1 MFSNVPPVST
11 VSPRLLENLNPEQLR
26 AVTLPRESAL
36 VLAGAGS
43 GKTRVL
49 TTRIA
54 YLIQSGQASPGSI
67 LAVTFTNKAAK
78 EMLTRLSSMMPIN
91 TRGMWIGT
99 FHGLCNRLLRAH
111 YRDANLPQT
120 FQILDSAD
128 QQSAIKRL
136 LKVLNVDDEK
146 FKPRDMAYF
155 INGAKDQGLRANMV
169 EARDEFTRRQV
180 EIYQAYDEQCQREG
194 VADFAE
200 LLLRC
205 YELLSK
211 NAPLLEHYRERFQF
225 VLVDEFQDT
234 NRLQYQWIQLLA
246 GKNAA
251 VFAVGDD
258 DQCLVAGSKITMHDG
273 STKPIER
280 IAAGDQVRSCYGAKR
295 FKPAEVTRVHK
306 RTKETPLVSITLA
319 SGRILT
325 STPEHTHFAGYL
337 LGETP
342 QTYFTYIMFK
352 AGVGYRLGT
361 SQVHTKGQ
369 AKPAV
374 GFKQRAVQEQ
384 ADALWIVGTHDTE
397 NAARADEMICSLKY
411 GLPTLPFTPR
421 KGKGVNGLVHDGEW
435 IARVFRELDTEAG
448 AVALLRERGMALSAP
463 HHLPMSRNGSRLNI
477 NITLCGDGRGASSL
491 HRIAVGSNDLVAQ
504 RALKSLGLSIRPAKA
519 AALGHASWRYENSF
533 ADFAKLME
541 IANRI
546 QSATNGVFRLR
557 AGIHSRPLPFVRASH
572 VRVGMAM
579 VDGDGKLDF
588 VVAVGLKKKAR
599 RTVYDIDVAGTH
611 NFIANGIITHNS
623 IYAFRGAEAAN
634 MRDFQ
639 RDFAHGNI
647 IKLEQNYRSQGNIL
661 DAANAVIAHNKDR
674 LGKNLWTD
682 EGKGEPL
689 RIYAASTD
697 ADEAQFVID
706 EVKALHREGKD
717 LSNMALLYRSN
728 AQSRVLEHTLFR
740 AGIAYRVYGG
750 MRFFERQEVKHALA
764 YLRLAGNPNDD
775 GAFSRVVN
783 FPPRG
788 IGARSVE
795 QVQELAQRYN
805 VSMYEAALN
814 GIAQGAITGRSA
826 SAIGTF
832 LKVIEGLKSSST
844 AVSLGE
850 LVDEAMEKAGLK
862 AHYQTEREGADR
874 LENLAEL
881 VTACTQF
888 EESYEGEDT
897 TLIGFLTHASLEAGD
912 HEASASDDALQLM
925 TVHAAKGLEFDH
937 VFLGGLE
944 EGLFPHENSMNDFA
958 GVEEERRLMYV
969 AITRARKRLYVSYAG
984 QRMLHGQTRYGIVS
998 RFLDEIPPAL
1008 CKWIVV
1014 PDKQAAYGAPVNRGY
1029 GSGGGWEK
1037 SGARGSYSAEMR
1049 GGGQSS
1055 GGQAGG
1061 GQVYTG
1067 FKQNIVKDENAVEYG
1082 REGAPDTSRAN
1093 FETARADAFPFRV
1106 GQTVAHTKFG
1116 EGVVLSFEGRG
1127 TDARVQVKFRAE
1139 GTKWLAL
1146 QYAKLT
1152 AVN

>member
-1 MFSNVPPVST
+1 
-11 VSPRLLENLNPEQLR
+11 
-26 AVTLPRESAL
+26 
-36 VLAGAGS
+36 
-43 GKTRVL
+43 
-49 TTRIA
+49 
-54 YLIQSGQASPGSI
+54 
-67 LAVTFTNKAAK
+67 
-78 EMLTRLSSMMPIN
+78 
-91 TRGMWIGT
+91 
-99 FHGLCNRLLRAH
+99 
-111 YRDANLPQT
+111 
-120 FQILDSAD
+120 
-128 QQSAIKRL
+128 
-136 LKVLNVDDEK
+136 
-146 FKPRDMAYF
+146 
-155 INGAKDQGLRANMV
+155 
-169 EARDEFTRRQV
+169 
-180 EIYQAYDEQCQREG
+180 
-194 VADFAE
+194 
-200 LLLRC
+200 
-205 YELLSK
+205 
-211 NAPLLEHYRERFQF
+211 
-225 VLVDEFQDT
+225 
-234 NRLQYQWIQLLA
+234 
-246 GKNAA
+246 
-251 VFAVGDD
+251 
-258 DQCLVAGSKITMHDG
+258 
-273 STKPIER
+273 
-280 IAAGDQVRSCYGAKR
+280 
-295 FKPAEVTRVHK
+295 
-306 RTKETPLVSITLA
+306 
-319 SGRILT
+319 
-325 STPEHTHFAGYL
+325 
-337 LGETP
+337 
-342 QTYFTYIMFK
+342 
-352 AGVGYRLGT
+352 
-361 SQVHTKGQ
+361 
-369 AKPAV
+369 
-374 GFKQRAVQEQ
+374 
-384 ADALWIVGTHDTE
+384 
-397 NAARADEMICSLKY
+397 
-411 GLPTLPFTPR
+411 
-421 KGKGVNGLVHDGEW
+421 EW

-557 AGIHSRPLPFVRASH
+557 AGIHSTPLPFVRASH

-814 GIAQGAITGRSA
+814 GIAQGA
-826 SAIGTF
+826 
-832 LKVIEGLKSSST
+832 
-844 AVSLGE
+844 
-850 LVDEAMEKAGLK
+850 
-862 AHYQTEREGADR
+862 
-874 LENLAEL
+874 
-881 VTACTQF
+881 
-888 EESYEGEDT
+888 
-897 TLIGFLTHASLEAGD
+897 
-912 HEASASDDALQLM
+912 
-925 TVHAAKGLEFDH
+925 
-937 VFLGGLE
+937 
-944 EGLFPHENSMNDFA
+944 
-958 GVEEERRLMYV
+958 
-969 AITRARKRLYVSYAG
+969 
-984 QRMLHGQTRYGIVS
+984 
-998 RFLDEIPPAL
+998 
-1008 CKWIVV
+1008 
-1014 PDKQAAYGAPVNRGY
+1014 
-1029 GSGGGWEK
+1029 
-1037 SGARGSYSAEMR
+1037 
-1049 GGGQSS
+1049 
-1055 GGQAGG
+1055 
-1061 GQVYTG
+1061 
-1067 FKQNIVKDENAVEYG
+1067 
-1082 REGAPDTSRAN
+1082 
-1093 FETARADAFPFRV
+1093 
-1106 GQTVAHTKFG
+1106 
-1116 EGVVLSFEGRG
+1116 
-1127 TDARVQVKFRAE
+1127 
-1139 GTKWLAL
+1139 
-1146 QYAKLT
+1146 
-1152 AVN
+1152 